1 MAEISMAEISMAG
14 ISKTDMSAREASA
27 VVELAPVDFART
39 FSLQRLGPHDPS
51 ASLSKD
57 EFRKAFFFRG
67 HAVAL
72 RFHRESDGPRPTAL
86 RVTAFGDPASD
97 LLAETLTCL
106 AQPDDYERFPTA
118 DAGIAR
124 LHRSL
129 PGLRLLRV
137 PWLWDIAC
145 SIILQQRIRTV
156 DAMRAWSR
164 LVARAG
170 MDAPLGLRAFP
181 SAAALAQIPGF
192 ALRPMEIDAQRAGTL
207 LRLAREWRFLPLRAE
222 MSFSQM
228 REHLAR
234 IPGIGPW
241 TIESILGYG
250 AGDCDA
256 AIPGDLHLP
265 HLVCYALAG
274 ETRGSDQRMMELLE
288 PFRGHRFRV
297 IRLLYA
303 SRLVV
308 PRS

>member
-1 MAEISMAEISMAG
+1 MN
-14 ISKTDMSAREASA
+14 TREATA
-27 VVELAPVDFART
+27 VVPLAPVDFART

-51 ASLSKD
+51 AYLARD

-67 HAVAL
+67 YAAAL
-72 RFHRESDGPRPTAL
+72 RFQREDNGL
-86 RVTAFGDPASD
+86 RVTAFCPAAPDHATPHATAAD

-106 AQPDDYERFPTA
+106 AQPDDYERFSTA
-118 DAGIAR
+118 DPGIAR
-124 LHRSL
+124 LHCSL

-145 SIILQQRIRTV
+145 SVILQQRIRTV
-156 DAMRAWSR
+156 DAMRAWNR
-164 LVARAG
+164 LVAHSG
-170 MDAPLGLRAFP
+170 HDAPLGLRAFP
-181 SAAALAQIPGF
+181 DPSSVELIPGF
-192 ALRPMEIDAQRAGTL
+192 ALRQMEIDAQRAGTL
-207 LRLAREWRFLPLRAE
+207 LRLAREWRFQPLRVE
-222 MSFSQM
+222 MSFAQM
-228 REHLAR
+228 RERLAR

-241 TIESILGYG
+241 TTESILGYG

-274 ETRGSDQRMMELLE
+274 EIRGSDERMMELLE
-288 PFRGHRFRV
+288 PFRGHRFRL

-308 PRS
+308 PRR